1 MSLNPSQTMGDINGG
16 GGNGRLN
23 SLFNSLNVKQLVSI
37 VINSSVIFKSFS
49 VAILLGYILSHQP
62 SLNEYLSV
70 VPGKLLP
77 PNLYVWTLV
86 THSFVEYK
94 FIELLADWFIL
105 LLFTKMLEPMWG
117 RLECLRFYFIMT
129 ASVALTIALVYFTLF
144 AFTFDEL
151 MLFNRYLI
159 SSIFISIFLYLYQ
172 IKILFNIDMCMD
184 WAAFWAHS
192 P

>member
-1 MSLNPSQTMGDINGG
+1 MSLNPSQPMGDTNGG
-16 GGNGRLN
+16 GGGSGNGRLS
-23 SLFNSLNVKQLVSI
+23 SLVNSLNVKQLVSV

-62 SLNEYLSV
+62 SLNDYLSV

-77 PNLYVWTLV
+77 PNLYVWTLL

-129 ASVALTIALVYFTLF
+129 ASVALTIAFVYFTLF
-144 AFTFDEL
+144 ALTFDEL
-151 MLFNRYLI
+151 MLFNRYFSITLI
-159 SSIFISIFLYLYQ
+159 LDLKIFSLYSISLCFCL
-172 IKILFNIDMCMD
+172 
-184 WAAFWAHS
+184 
-192 P
+192 